1 MLKRQQWCQLIG
13 IALLST
19 MLFIGMESQAEETA
33 SSKEVHSEIK
43 TIISESSKITTTTS
57 QTKETDFSKDKLIPQ
72 VKSDDIIW
80 TLSPP
85 WPFNSYQTP
94 TYAHSSRKGYSG
106 RAIGTTELSLQGMTR
121 EKDLETGMIKTSIK
135 AKFRYDTLGE
145 TLSFAKIT
153 FIKGHSK
160 SFTSFNFLNSVCYLK
175 DGTQMPLLAC
185 LNKPPYI
192 EDSGRN
198 LVLEIKG
205 EFIPKIAAVEGELQA
220 ETLDFTDPSIG
231 WPFQMIFR
239 MSTILLPIGEDNNG
253 MVQAIL
259 LDDLRPL
266 DPFSYGTVNY
276 VDEDGK
282 QIHES
287 VLFMG
292 QTGTDYDLTS
302 YVIPMEGFTP
312 DKVKNDKVVHG
323 NFSKGGDNGNVTLTY
338 YKNDSPPIVKLITV
352 KYEDSSGKEI
362 HPSQN
367 ITGSYGESYDVSTDK
382 YKLDLSDEGYVLDE
396 SQLPDNTKG
405 IFTDQPQEIVYKYK
419 SITSKITLNYKDELG
434 NEIRTPITIT
444 GRKGQA
450 YDFTVSSDETKV
462 EGYQLDVEKLPTN
475 AKGKFTDTDQTITLI
490 YKSDAPASGFIEV
503 PQAIRLHGL
512 VEAGQKIVG
521 VEIMRNM
528 EKVHFWVKEA
538 HFLMFNMR

>member
-1 MLKRQQWCQLIG
+1 M
-13 IALLST
+13 
-19 MLFIGMESQAEETA
+19 
-33 SSKEVHSEIK
+33 
-43 TIISESSKITTTTS
+43 
-57 QTKETDFSKDKLIPQ
+57 
-72 VKSDDIIW
+72 
-80 TLSPP
+80 
-85 WPFNSYQTP
+85 
-94 TYAHSSRKGYSG
+94 
-106 RAIGTTELSLQGMTR
+106 
-121 EKDLETGMIKTSIK
+121 
-135 AKFRYDTLGE
+135 
-145 TLSFAKIT
+145 
-153 FIKGHSK
+153 
-160 SFTSFNFLNSVCYLK
+160 
-175 DGTQMPLLAC
+175 
-185 LNKPPYI
+185 
-192 EDSGRN
+192 
-198 LVLEIKG
+198 
-205 EFIPKIAAVEGELQA
+205 QA

-259 LDDLRPL
+259 LGDLRPL

-521 VEIMRNM
+521 AKGVVKYHSVENTPDKNIEVATAPKVTITATASENLKTNHSVDVSVYHSDGSTPVIANTPLGVLTKDQAAYEFYLKAPQNKFKS
-528 EKVHFWVKEA
+528 EKLNYNGTMSFTVK
-538 HFLMFNMR
+538 FK